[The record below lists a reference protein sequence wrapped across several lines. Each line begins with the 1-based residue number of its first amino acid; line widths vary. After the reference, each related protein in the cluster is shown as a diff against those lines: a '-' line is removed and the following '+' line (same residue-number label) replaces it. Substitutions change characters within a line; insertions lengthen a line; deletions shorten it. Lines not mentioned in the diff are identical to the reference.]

1 MKALRSKRPFLKPE
15 KVHGHWNYDRMAKLI
30 FYFLFK
36 NISFCMLI
44 FFFQP
49 LSSWSGKYQS
59 DEAISRTRSELK
71 FGFQRSYRTLLL
83 FELHAAR
90 LLAGNSKNEIL
101 PNASRINHIG
111 SL

>member
-1 MKALRSKRPFLKPE
+1 MKPE

-49 LSSWSGKYQS
+49 LSSWSGKYQL
-59 DEAISRTRSELK
+59 DKAILRTRSDLK

-90 LLAGNSKNEIL
+90 LFAGNSKNEIL
-101 PNASRINHIG
+101 PNASRINHFG
-111 SL
+111 SI